1 MRIFQNNLTPLRGAL
16 MACAFAFSLSSARA
30 QNRQTVRLEDLDLSR
45 VTTGFGQVERNQS
58 VDAKALSIAG
68 KTFAHG
74 LGVHAPSAATIAL
87 DGKAQSF
94 QAMVGVDDGVAG
106 QMASVEFKVV
116 GDGKELWKSG
126 VMHAGDAAKAVTV
139 PVQGVKLLQLLVTDG
154 SDGRDYDHADWGDA
168 RIEYSGAAPQTA
180 RDPREIWI
188 EAGRTNIAFRVNDDK
203 TLQQIRFGSDAV
215 ERSGRA
221 YLSSGDGSQL
231 EPSILEPAVGAIHAD
246 GNPSTQLEFVSQSQL
261 KLDAN
266 VTQTRIELKDQKYPF
281 FVTLVFK
288 AYSAEGI
295 IEQGS
300 EIRHQE
306 AGPVTLNRFASAAPT
321 LGTDD
326 VYLTQ
331 FHGAWA
337 NEMNAVEGK
346 LDYGV
351 KTLESRRIT
360 QTHLG
365 VSPSFLLSMGAPAR
379 ENEGEVMG
387 GSLAYSGSFQLQFEV
402 DPDHRLRALCG
413 INSQDVR
420 YQLAPG
426 ETFIT
431 PSMLWCW
438 SNSGRG
444 ELSRSFARWGR
455 QYGMRDGLKAHDVL
469 LNNWEATFFN
479 FDEAKLTSLFDGAK
493 DLGMELFLLDDGWF
507 GNKYPRSNDSQGL
520 GDWQATT
527 NKLPHGISYLTDE
540 AKKRGLRFGLWLEPE
555 MVNPKSELFEKHP
568 DWVIQLPG
576 RELSLMR
583 HQAVLDL
590 ANPQVRDWVYQTV
603 DGILTQNPGISY
615 IKWDCNRL
623 VNQPGSTYLPAA
635 KQSQLNIEYN
645 RSLYDIMARLAKAHP
660 NVQLMDC
667 SSGGGRVDYGA
678 LRFANEFWPS
688 DNTDPLKRVWIQW
701 GYEQFFPTNAIAAHV
716 TRWGN
721 RPLKF
726 AFDVA
731 MSARLGMD
739 MDTAHLSAEDKAFA
753 RGAIAAYKSIRDVVQ
768 LGDLYR
774 LESPYDGARAS
785 QMNVAPDKS
794 HAVVF
799 AWQTS
804 DGSASRLALQGLD
817 ATKRYRVQEI
827 NMKAG
832 QTSQIAENGQ
842 VLDGA
847 TLAKSGLTLSLQKQF
862 NSAIIELHAQ

>member
-1 MRIFQNNLTPLRGAL
+1 MLTSRNDLAPLRGAL
-16 MACAFAFSLSSARA
+16 LACAFALFVSSARA
-30 QNRQTVRLEDLDLSR
+30 QNIQNMRVGDLDISR
-45 VTTGFGQVERNQS
+45 VTTGWGQAQS
-58 VDAKALSIAG
+58 DKSMDSKTLSIAG

-74 LGVHAPSAATIAL
+74 LGTHAPSAATIAL
-87 DGKAQSF
+87 DGRAQSF
-94 QAMVGVDDGVAG
+94 QASVGVDDEVAG
-106 QMASVEFKVV
+106 QKGSVEFKVV

-126 VMHAGDAAKAVTV
+126 VMHAGDAAKPINVDIR
-139 PVQGVKLLQLLVTDG
+139 GVKLLQLLVTDG
-154 SDGRDYDHADWGDA
+154 GNGRDYDHADWGDA
-168 RIEYSGAAPQTA
+168 RIEFSGTAPQMA
-180 RDPREIWI
+180 RDPREVWI
-188 EAGRTNIAFRVNDDK
+188 EAGQTNIVFRVDDDK
-203 TLQQIRFGSDAV
+203 TLQQIRFGPTTT
-215 ERSGRA
+215 ERSGKA
-221 YLSSGDGSQL
+221 YLPSGDESV
-231 EPSILEPAVGAIHAD
+231 LEPAVGTIHTD
-246 GNPSTQLEFVSQSQL
+246 GNTSTQLEFVRQSQQN
-261 KLDAN
+261 LDAN
-266 VTQTRIELKDQKYPF
+266 VTQTRIELKDPKYPF

-288 AYSAEGI
+288 AYRAEDV
-295 IEQGS
+295 IEQWS

-306 AGPVTLNRFASAAPT
+306 NGTVVLNRFASAAPT

-326 VYLTQ
+326 YYLTQ
-331 FHGAWA
+331 FRGAWA
-337 NEMNAVEGK
+337 NEMNAEEGK

-360 QTHLG
+360 QAQLG
-365 VSPSFLLSMGAPAR
+365 VSPSFLLSVGAPAR
-379 ENEGEVMG
+379 ETEGEVIG

-402 DPDHRLRALCG
+402 DADHRLRALCG
-413 INSQDVR
+413 MNSQDVR
-420 YQLAPG
+420 YQLAPN
-426 ETFIT
+426 ETFVT
-431 PSMLWCW
+431 PSMIWSW
-438 SNSGRG
+438 SNGGRG
-444 ELSRSFARWGR
+444 ELGRNFARWGR
-455 QYGMRDGLKAHDVL
+455 KYGMRDGLKAHDVL

-479 FDEAKLTSLFDGAK
+479 FNEDKLTSMFDGAK

-507 GNKYPRSNDSQGL
+507 GNKYPRSDDTQGL
-520 GDWQATT
+520 GDWQTT
-527 NKLPHGISYLTDE
+527 TTKLPHGISYLTDE

-568 DWVIQLPG
+568 DWAIQLPN
-576 RELSLMR
+576 RELNLIR
-583 HQAVLDL
+583 NQLVLDL
-590 ANPQVRDWVYQTV
+590 SNPQVRDWVFQTV

-635 KQSQLNIEYN
+635 RQSQLNIEYN
-645 RSLYDIMARLAKAHP
+645 RALYEVMDRLSKAHP
-660 NVQLMDC
+660 NVQIMDC

-678 LRFANEFWPS
+678 LRFGSEFWPS
-688 DNTDPLKRVWIQW
+688 DNTDPLKRVSIQW

-753 RGAIAAYKSIRDVVQ
+753 KAAIASYKTIRDVVQ

-785 QMNVAPDKS
+785 QMNISPDKT

-799 AWQTS
+799 AWQTR
-804 DGSASRLALQGLD
+804 DGAASRLALQGLD
-817 ATKRYRVQEI
+817 AAKRYRVQEI

-832 QTSQIAENGQ
+832 QTSKIAENGQ

-847 TLAKSGLTLSLQKQF
+847 TLAKSGLTLPLQKQF
-862 NSAIIELHAQ
+862 DSAIIELRAQ